1 MDIETPNPCQVD
13 TETPNPHQVDTETP
27 NPHHVD
33 HEQVDPR
40 PEGTRRL
47 MRLAITSPP
56 ANQKNIQELITHPTN
71 RINKEEDLKWREE
84 VGKGSG
90 SSNT

>member
-1 MDIETPNPCQVD
+1 MDI
-13 TETPNPHQVDTETP
+13 ETPNPHQVDTETP

-71 RINKEEDLKWREE
+71 PLPLVLKNLSLKANKEFKPFEH
-84 VGKGSG
+84 
-90 SSNT
+90 